1 MVDRLPFVLSLT
13 YQMNLRAA
21 SSFIMMMLH
30 HRVPWRIR
38 ATLIS
43 QQDRAL
49 TLPVLDLFL
58 GDPSSHGME
67 QFMLIEHSLR
77 TRIPFIGEHRDD
89 YTR

>member
-1 MVDRLPFVLSLT
+1 VAD
-13 YQMNLRAA
+13 
-21 SSFIMMMLH
+21 
-30 HRVPWRIR
+30 R

-77 TRIPFIGEHRDD
+77 TRIHSLESIEMTIQGDHIFHDAEPLAM
-89 YTR
+89 

>member
-43 QQDRAL
+43 QQDGAYPCPSPFLHVPIERSWHEL
-49 TLPVLDLFL
+49 EHFTRYVLE
-58 GDPSSHGME
+58 MV
-67 QFMLIEHSLR
+67 R
-77 TRIPFIGEHRDD
+77 
-89 YTR
+89 